1 MDIQIRKAAVED
13 AELVISFL
21 KKLAEYENLSEYCNI
36 SKDTLIKLMTE
47 ENGLN
52 ILFAEADSVPVGFM
66 AYYFYKIATFSGK
79 RVMYIE
85 DVFIE
90 ESMRRSG
97 IGGRLFAEAKNIAA
111 QSNCARLEWKCL
123 DWNTS
128 AQNFY
133 DKIGGIPSNDEWIT
147 YTIES
152 NNF

>member
-1 MDIQIRKAAVED
+1 MDIKIRKATVED
-13 AELVISFL
+13 AELIISFL

-36 SKDTLIKLMTE
+36 SKENLIKLMTE

-52 ILFAEADSVPVGFM
+52 ILFAEADSETVGFM

-85 DVFIE
+85 DIFIE
-90 ESMRRSG
+90 ENMRRSG
-97 IGGRLFAEAKNIAA
+97 IGKKLFAKAKSIAA
-111 QSNCARLEWKCL
+111 ESKCARLEWKCL

-133 DKIGGIPSNDEWIT
+133 SKIGGIPSADEWIT